1 MLFLNIRKSDLK
13 TKNSTIMK
21 RVLVALTI
29 ASVFAACTGKPKE
42 TAVLIDTTAIKQR
55 AVAEEQAR
63 IKAEKEENERVVA
76 ARKAAARRSSSSA
89 PVYYTPSSNVGSSA
103 NPVSTGSGTAVT
115 QPARQGMSSR
125 TKGALIG
132 GAGGAIAGGIIGKN
146 IKGAVIGGAVG
157 AAGGYIIGRSKD
169 KKTGRLPSN

>member
-1 MLFLNIRKSDLK
+1 
-13 TKNSTIMK
+13 MK
-21 RVLVALTI
+21 RVLVALSI

-55 AVAEEQAR
+55 AVADEQAR
-63 IKAEKEENERVVA
+63 IKAEKEENERAVA
-76 ARKAAARRSSSSA
+76 ARKAATRKARSSA
-89 PVYYTPSSNVGSSA
+89 PVYYTPSNVGSSA

-115 QPARQGMSSR
+115 QPAKQGMSSR

-157 AAGGYIIGRSKD
+157 AAGGYIIGRKKD
-169 KKTGRLPSN
+169 KNTGRLPNN